1 MMVRTERDMDPP
13 GMLPEKKTC
22 PTSEGLRNC
31 ARERKTSGPL
41 TNGPERFHD
50 GSSHYFQQGQITGVS
65 ASPSQEVMARSIMET
80 LWSVRQQTGGFPFP
94 GAVPQPF
101 TGRTR
106 LFFGQHSRRV
116 HVALRPYHH
125 RFFLPCCSCFFF
137 SHGRWP
143 GERRCAARSR
153 AHPNLYGEEC
163 LHL

>member
-1 MMVRTERDMDPP
+1 
-13 GMLPEKKTC
+13 
-22 PTSEGLRNC
+22 
-31 ARERKTSGPL
+31 
-41 TNGPERFHD
+41 
-50 GSSHYFQQGQITGVS
+50 
-65 ASPSQEVMARSIMET
+65 MARSIMET

-143 GERRCAARSR
+143 GERRSEEHTSELQSRLHLVCRLLLEKKKRSAPRRLRRSR
-153 AHPNLYGEEC
+153 AVPAE
-163 LHL
+163 HL